1 MSRAM
6 TWGSG
11 VTPGGRSRSAARQP
25 VVAPVRAVRGAEAMP
40 GADNPFRAKSP
51 ANRRVAA
58 QVYIIARE
66 KAGRPV
72 SPSVRAIAESRA

>member
-1 MSRAM
+1 M
-6 TWGSG
+6 
-11 VTPGGRSRSAARQP
+11 
-25 VVAPVRAVRGAEAMP
+25 RAVRGADAMP